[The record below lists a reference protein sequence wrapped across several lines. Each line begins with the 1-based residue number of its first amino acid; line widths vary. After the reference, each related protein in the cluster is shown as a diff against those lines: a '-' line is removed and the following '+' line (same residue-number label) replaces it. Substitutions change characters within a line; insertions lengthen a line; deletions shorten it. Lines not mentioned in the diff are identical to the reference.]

1 MFTAYVLINTEIGS
15 ESAVLEALKK
25 IEGVEEA
32 HNLWGVYDII
42 ASIKADT
49 LDRLKFIITKKLEN
63 IGKVNA
69 KLTMIATEPQMSSAQ
84 SDEILLGT
92 PALQSG

>member
-1 MFTAYVLINTEIGS
+1 MPAAYVLLNTEIGA

-25 IEGVEEA
+25 VEGVEEA

-49 LDRLKFIITKKLEN
+49 LDKLTYIITKKIGQ

-69 KLTMIATEPQMSSAQ
+69 KLTMIITETQMSPNHQNA
-84 SDEILLGT
+84 ILF
-92 PALQSG
+92 

>member
-1 MFTAYVLINTEIGS
+1 MPTAYVLINTGIGS
-15 ESAVLEALKK
+15 ESDVLEALKK
-25 IEGVEEA
+25 VEGVEEV

-49 LDRLKFIITKKLEN
+49 MDKLTYIITKRLEK

-69 KLTMIATEPQMSSAQ
+69 KLTMITTETQMAPVSPNAMLIGAATVQN
-84 SDEILLGT
+84 G
-92 PALQSG
+92 

>member
-1 MFTAYVLINTEIGS
+1 MPTAYVLLNTEIGS
-15 ESAVLEALKK
+15 EFEVLEALKK
-25 IEGVEEA
+25 VEGVGEA

-49 LDRLKFIITKKLEN
+49 MDKLTSIITRKIEK

-69 KLTMIATEPQMSSAQ
+69 KLTMIITETRSPS
-84 SDEILLGT
+84 ILFGT
-92 PALQSG
+92 